1 MNRIVDVVEAGRWAP
16 MSNKRS
22 RVAFNRGLKPKNIF
36 EEIRFK
42 LQLSQVEFA
51 ELISSSKQRI
61 SLYETGDQFP
71 RIETAI
77 KIQAIAKNHGIEVT
91 LDELYSD
98 LKEALNEN
106 DSAEAKGKNTLFK
119 GRENYLSER
128 LREIDN
134 EKRNGEGGN

>member
-1 MNRIVDVVEAGRWAP
+1 MNRIVDVIEAGRWAP

-22 RVAFNRGLKPKNIF
+22 RGAFNRGLKPKNIF

-77 KIQAIAKNHGIEVT
+77 KIQAVAKNHGIEVT

-98 LKEALNEN
+98 LKEALNEKE
-106 DSAEAKGKNTLFK
+106 SKNTFFK
-119 GRENYLSER
+119 GRENYLSDR
-128 LREIDN
+128 LHEIDN